1 MAGPESVGFA
11 SILVPISTFDTP
23 APPFVARRVSL
34 RESPA
39 GPRGANMSDLCSTS
53 WPKFSLVNYQSRQE
67 TYQTSFGLDD
77 LPPADA
83 TIVGL
88 YFAD

>member
-1 MAGPESVGFA
+1 
-11 SILVPISTFDTP
+11 
-23 APPFVARRVSL
+23 
-34 RESPA
+34 
-39 GPRGANMSDLCSTS
+39 MSDLCSTS